1 MIEVQSAT
9 LLGIITIL
17 LTILLGIGWM
27 LRLQVVTK
35 QRVDTIN
42 GTLVRHEQMLETARL
57 EVVRLAAIVRPV
69 DEAARVDRALQVNE
83 EAHGQFVTVADCRHW
98 HEAQSAA
105 EKARFAD
112 IQRQLNEIK
121 GALDKLL
128 TRRVGGDD

>member
-17 LTILLGIGWM
+17 LTILLGVGWM

-69 DEAARVDRALQVNE
+69 DEAARVNRALRANE

-98 HEAQSAA
+98 HETKN
-105 EKARFAD
+105 EAD
-112 IQRQLNEIK
+112 KTHFMDLQRQLNEIK